1 MRPVG
6 ALAPAVFFAL
16 LNSRIQI
23 RIQRR
28 AAPASASI
36 THACRRPDRN
46 QHSERHLQP
55 KKLDPRLTARH
66 RAYRTAVETD
76 GPDTHEAQASV
87 RVAVIFEGDVARLA
101 SAGMLVRSVYG
112 PVAYGDV
119 RMSDLDRLADLP
131 EVKRIER
138 ET

>member
-36 THACRRPDRN
+36 THARHRRRPDCN
-46 QHSERHLQP
+46 QHSERNMQP

-112 PVAYGDV
+112 PVA
-119 RMSDLDRLADLP
+119 
-131 EVKRIER
+131 
-138 ET
+138 